1 MSTKSLF
8 ISKTPSSLSWSIAN
22 VLLQF
27 IKDGDLQ
34 TFLKNWKKKG
44 DLLDEKVVVNW
55 FIQLL
60 FGVKALHSKNV
71 LHRDLKSANIFLTS
85 NKTLKIGDFGISKV
99 LDNTS
104 AKTFVGT
111 PYYLSPE
118 VCENRP
124 YSLSSDLWALGCI
137 VYEMC
142 TLTVFV
148 C

>member
-1 MSTKSLF
+1 MLE
-8 ISKTPSSLSWSIAN
+8 
-22 VLLQF
+22 F

-142 TLTVFV
+142 TLTVFFS
-148 C
+148 

>member
-1 MSTKSLF
+1 M
-8 ISKTPSSLSWSIAN
+8 KTPSSLSWSIAN

>member
-8 ISKTPSSLSWSIAN
+8 ILKTPSSLSWSIAN

>member
-1 MSTKSLF
+1 M
-8 ISKTPSSLSWSIAN
+8 KTPSSLSWSIAN

-124 YSLSSDLWALGCI
+124 YSLSSDLCAS
-137 VYEMC
+137 
-142 TLTVFV
+142 
-148 C
+148 

>member
-1 MSTKSLF
+1 LSTKSLF
-8 ISKTPSSLSWSIAN
+8 ILKTPSSLSWSIAN

>member
-1 MSTKSLF
+1 M
-8 ISKTPSSLSWSIAN
+8 
-22 VLLQF
+22 
-27 IKDGDLQ
+27 Q

-44 DLLDEKVVVNW
+44 EPLDEKVVVNW

-111 PYYLSPE
+111 PYYLSP
-118 VCENRP
+118 
-124 YSLSSDLWALGCI
+124 
-137 VYEMC
+137 
-142 TLTVFV
+142 
-148 C
+148 

>member
-1 MSTKSLF
+1 L
-8 ISKTPSSLSWSIAN
+8 KTPSSLSWSIAN

>member
-1 MSTKSLF
+1 
-8 ISKTPSSLSWSIAN
+8 
-22 VLLQF
+22 
-27 IKDGDLQ
+27 
-34 TFLKNWKKKG
+34 
-44 DLLDEKVVVNW
+44 
-55 FIQLL
+55 LL

-71 LHRDLKSANIFLTS
+71 LHRDLKAANVFLTS

-124 YSLSSDLWALGCI
+124 YNLSSDLWSLGII
-137 VYEMC
+137 VY
-142 TLTVFV
+142 
-148 C
+148 